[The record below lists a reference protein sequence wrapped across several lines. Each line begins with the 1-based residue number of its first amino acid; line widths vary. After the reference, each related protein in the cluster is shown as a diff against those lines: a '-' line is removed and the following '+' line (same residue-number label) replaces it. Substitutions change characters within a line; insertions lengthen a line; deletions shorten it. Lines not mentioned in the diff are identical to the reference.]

1 MKDLQFPE
9 LPRQWSDHGYEIDE
23 LLGRGSYGGVYR
35 LVKNKGTDKEEYW
48 ALKIITKDLSEKMI
62 KRKYHNDKAAAR
74 KDFAEEFNKLA
85 KEVNMLETFSDEGHI
100 VQIKGSCLE
109 KMPEENYWH
118 ASIQMEYLTELMD
131 YVYPDEENSVDSD
144 SKNADSRLAEE
155 RMNPEEVIRLGIE
168 ICQALEVC
176 HKENVLH
183 RDIKPENIMV
193 SKDGT
198 FKLGDFGL
206 AREWVDGSMTVAGTY
221 DYMAPEVKDKAK
233 YDESA
238 DIYSL
243 GMVLYYF
250 ANGMK
255 LPFGEI
261 DDSIA
266 RMNERTHCEG
276 RLPEP
281 EKAFEPMRRIIL
293 KACAFDPKGRYHSA
307 ADMRADLENAKLNP
321 YGFCPVCGNRLVK
334 RKGPYGTFLGCE
346 KYRKGDSGSCS
357 YSTGI
362 EERLREL
369 NGRK

>member
-1 MKDLQFPE
+1 MRDLQFPE
-9 LPRQWSDHGYEIDE
+9 LPRQWSDYGYEIDE

-35 LVKNKGTDKEEYW
+35 LVKNKGTDREEYW
-48 ALKIITKDLSEKMI
+48 ALKIITKELSEKMI

-74 KDFAEEFNKLA
+74 REFAEEFNKLA
-85 KEVNMLETFSDEGHI
+85 KEVNMLETFSDEEHI

-109 KMPEENYWH
+109 KMPEENYWN
-118 ASIQMEYLTELMD
+118 AYIQMEYLTELMD
-131 YVYPDEENSVDSD
+131 YVYPDEEDF
-144 SKNADSRLAEE
+144 AERGQE
-155 RMNPEEVIRLGIE
+155 RKAVKDRMNPEEVIRLGIE

-193 SKDGT
+193 AKDGT

-233 YDESA
+233 YDKSA

-250 ANGMK
+250 ANNMK
-255 LPFGEI
+255 LPFGEMH
-261 DDSIA
+261 DSIA
-266 RMNERTHCEG
+266 RMNERAHCEEG
-276 RLPEP
+276 LPEP
-281 EKAFEPMRRIIL
+281 EGAFEPMRRIIL
-293 KACAFDPKGRYHSA
+293 KACALDPKKRYHSA
-307 ADMRADLENAKLNP
+307 AEMRADLENANLNP

-334 RKGPYGTFLGCE
+334 RKGPYGIFLGCE
-346 KYRKGDSGSCS
+346 KYRKSDSGSCS
-357 YSTGI
+357 FSTGI
-362 EERLREL
+362 DERLKEL
-369 NGRK
+369 NNRK